1 MVGRRFG
8 EIIFNQISLEQKA
21 GFEANLDFPEYYDLK
36 KVYTVKHET
45 GDFQVTVHAY
55 IFPDHSAIYVMGE
68 INGND
73 AKSDAIGGLI
83 DVGEPQNLSGYRFFH
98 TGDKKLPFV
107 VDNPTTQIG
116 MAFFVARENHLGR
129 TLLYR

>member
-1 MVGRRFG
+1 
-8 EIIFNQISLEQKA
+8 
-21 GFEANLDFPEYYDLK
+21 
-36 KVYTVKHET
+36 
-45 GDFQVTVHAY
+45 
-55 IFPDHSAIYVMGE
+55 MGE

-98 TGDKKLPFV
+98 TGDKKVPFV

-116 MAFFVARENHLGR
+116 MAFFVAREDPGKNLVIQIIYQIMKR
-129 TLLYR
+129 CPLII

>member
-1 MVGRRFG
+1 MQFGALSVEFSEQTGSIEISYNEEIILKKLSPVLYYGDDWLAEDSG

-45 GDFQVTVHAY
+45 GDFQFTVHAY

-83 DVGEPQNLSGYRFFH
+83 DVGEPQNLSGY
-98 TGDKKLPFV
+98 
-107 VDNPTTQIG
+107 
-116 MAFFVARENHLGR
+116 
-129 TLLYR
+129 